1 MTDSIQL
8 YDVKVV
14 VRSTLMQKKPIELL
28 GNLFLMQK
36 VFVSFSGVEVMP
48 LLPEDLLNVEIPK
61 EDLQIGFSRAGGSG
75 GQNVNKVTGKLSELK
90 TTIDVG
96 EHHWGSVVQAI
107 SHQYEPWNNLVKRE
121 KSIYHT
127 LNMLSFDVTKKCLVA
142 EGWWP
147 VFATSQI
154 EKELWQAT
162 IDSNSQVGAIFE
174 VLNSKESPPTYFRTN
189 KFTSAFQGIVDAYG
203 VAKYQEANPGV
214 YTVVTF
220 PFLFAVM
227 FGDWGHDSQDEELTP
242 WASAKIRYRMLKS
255 SNWSVNGVVR
265 CGRYG
270 AMSHNRMAC
279 NVSLP
284 SVQNTEEENH
294 EVYQQG
300 MY

>member
-1 MTDSIQL
+1 M
-8 YDVKVV
+8 
-14 VRSTLMQKKPIELL
+14 L
-28 GNLFLMQK
+28 GNLLLLQK
-36 VFVSFSGVEVMP
+36 V
-48 LLPEDLLNVEIPK
+48 
-61 EDLQIGFSRAGGSG
+61 IG
-75 GQNVNKVTGKLSELK
+75 QVTGKLSELK

-227 FGDWGHDSQDEELTP
+227 FGDWGHEFQLSAESLKLEHLDLSYSNFKTIHLGSTPNLERLILFFCNHLVWLPELG
-242 WASAKIRYRMLKS
+242 SAKCLKELNIQRTGIRRLPQSIFQLKGLRIIGSTEILESCGLKS
-255 SNWSVNGVVR
+255 KIQTSGKETF
-265 CGRYG
+265 CYI
-270 AMSHNRMAC
+270 
-279 NVSLP
+279 
-284 SVQNTEEENH
+284 
-294 EVYQQG
+294 
-300 MY
+300 